1 MKKISIGILTTCL
14 LFNFTACKKKS
25 TSSTDI
31 ASLKKDIL
39 YDISHEVCTASY
51 IKMHEQC
58 IVLEQ
63 SIVNLQSATTEAN
76 LQICR
81 SHWKAVR
88 ETWENTESWLF
99 GPISANNID
108 PRIDTWPVD
117 FNAIDSVLHTSNV
130 FTPTY
135 IENLEDALKGFHPI
149 EYFLWGSNGN
159 KSATA
164 FTPREMEYLIALSQN
179 LSLLAKEVKETWE
192 NGYANE
198 LAKAGNGSNNYTSQ
212 QIAFVE
218 LADAM
223 SGICD
228 EVANGKMN
236 DPFIAQNALLEESPF
251 AKNSLVDFT
260 NNIQGVMKLYQG
272 YFDQDKLGIEDLVRE
287 YNLSIDQEFKAK
299 HQAAIASLQS
309 ISVPFG
315 EAIFTQQV
323 LVQQAIDNINSLEEV
338 ISQKIRP
345 FILQHVQ

>member
-1 MKKISIGILTTCL
+1 MKKISLGILTTCL
-14 LFNFTACKKKS
+14 LFNITSCKKKS
-25 TSSTDI
+25 SSSTDI

-39 YDISHEVCTASY
+39 YDISTNVCTASY
-51 IKMHEQC
+51 LKMHDQC
-58 IVLEQ
+58 IELEQ
-63 SIVNLQSATTEAN
+63 SISDLQSATTEAN
-76 LQICR
+76 LQTCR
-81 SHWKAVR
+81 TRWKAVR
-88 ETWENTESWLF
+88 ETWEKTESWLF

-117 FNAIDSVLHTSNV
+117 FNAIDSVLQTSNA

-135 IENLEDALKGFHPI
+135 IDNLEDALKGFHPI

-159 KSATA
+159 KSAAA
-164 FTPREMEYLIALSQN
+164 FTTREMEYLIALSKN

-198 LAKAGNGSNNYTSQ
+198 LAKAGNGSSNFSTQ

-218 LADAM
+218 LIDAM

-228 EVANGKMN
+228 EVANGKIN
-236 DPFIAQNALLEESPF
+236 DPFVAQNASLEESPF

-272 YFDQDKLGIEDLVRE
+272 DFNQDKLGIEDLVKE
-287 YNLSIDQEFKAK
+287 YNLSLDQEFKAK

-315 EAIFTQQV
+315 EAIFSQQL

-338 ISQKIRP
+338 ITQKIRP
-345 FILQHVQ
+345 FILQYVQ